1 MAKHLKDGE
10 EGERLA
16 RRYLEGLNYQIIAV
30 NWRHKHWE
38 VDIIAHDVDT
48 LVFVEVKSRSS
59 THYGEP
65 ASFVDIKKQK
75 HLIDAAEA
83 YLLATAYEGEI
94 RFDIVSIYLDK
105 PEAVHVIKDAFWS
118 S

>member
-1 MAKHLKDGE
+1 MAQHLKDGE
-10 EGERLA
+10 EGERRA
-16 RRYLEGLNYQIIAV
+16 RLYLEGLNYQIIAV

-38 VDIIAHDVDT
+38 VDIIAQDADT

-75 HLIDAAEA
+75 HLIDAADA
-83 YLLATAYEGEI
+83 YLASTAYEGEI
-94 RFDIVSIYLDK
+94 RFDIVAVYLDK
-105 PEAVHVIKDAFWS
+105 PEAVQLIKDAFWS